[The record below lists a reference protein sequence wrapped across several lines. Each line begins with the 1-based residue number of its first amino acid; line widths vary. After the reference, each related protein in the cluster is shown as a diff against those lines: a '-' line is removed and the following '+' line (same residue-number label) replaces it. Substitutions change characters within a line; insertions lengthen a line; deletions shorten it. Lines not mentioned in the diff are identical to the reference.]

1 MRLNFTQST
10 EELAVLR
17 PILTLTCV
25 ATIAVSLPAQERP
38 TADQQHV
45 VAGTW
50 KFDQSRS
57 DTVSH
62 GALSGLRGS
71 VGVGRRSGGGAGSSG
86 GGSGS
91 GGGGGGGGRRG
102 GGGGGGGG
110 GGAGGGAPPAMTADD
125 SASMRAA
132 SERATQVVSDPHM
145 ALVLSDI
152 DPGARLVIAINDSAV
167 SIANGRNKQSSFRTD
182 GRKRQSAQMD
192 GSIVETLALWKDG
205 ILQVERGVAGT
216 AILKREFKPSKDGST
231 LEVKETV
238 EAAGGKVQKKLI
250 FTRQ

>member
-1 MRLNFTQST
+1 
-10 EELAVLR
+10 VLR

-25 ATIAVSLPAQERP
+25 ATIAGSLAAQEKP
-38 TADQQHV
+38 TADQQHA

-57 DTVSH
+57 DTVNNSP
-62 GALSGLRGS
+62 LSGLRGN
-71 VGVGRRSGGGAGSSG
+71 VGLGRRGGGGGAGG
-86 GGSGS
+86 AGGSS
-91 GGGGGGGGRRG
+91 SG

-110 GGAGGGAPPAMTADD
+110 GKKGGGGGSGAPPAMTADD
-125 SASMRAA
+125 SAALRAA
-132 SERATQVVSDPHM
+132 TDRANQAVADPHM

-152 DPGARLVIAINDSAV
+152 DPGARLIIAINDSAV
-167 SIANGRNKQSSFRTD
+167 SMANARNEQSSFRTD
-182 GRKRQSAQMD
+182 GRRRQAAQMD

-205 ILQVERGVAGT
+205 ALQIERGVAGT
-216 AILKREFKPSKDGST
+216 AILKREFKPSKDGNT

-238 EAAGGKVQKKLI
+238 EAGGGKVQKKLT

>member
-1 MRLNFTQST
+1 M
-10 EELAVLR
+10 LR

-25 ATIAVSLPAQERP
+25 ATIAVSLPAQDKP
-38 TADQQHV
+38 TPDQQHA

-57 DTVSH
+57 DTVSN
-62 GALSGLRGS
+62 GALSGLRGN
-71 VGVGRRSGGGAGSSG
+71 VGLGRRGGGSGGAPGGS

-91 GGGGGGGGRRG
+91 GGGGGGGGGKKG
-102 GGGGGGGG
+102 GGGGGGGS
-110 GGAGGGAPPAMTADD
+110 GAPPAMTADD
-125 SASMRAA
+125 SAAFRAA
-132 SERATQVVSDPHM
+132 ADRANQAVTDPHM

-167 SIANGRNKQSSFRTD
+167 SMANARNEQSSFRTD
-182 GRKRQSAQMD
+182 GRRRQAAQMD
-192 GSIVETLALWKDG
+192 GSIVETLAIWKDG
-205 ILQVERGVAGT
+205 ALQVERGVAGT
-216 AILKREFKPSKDGST
+216 AILKREFKPSKDGNT

-238 EAAGGKVQKKLI
+238 EAGGGKVQKKLT